1 MARLR
6 SPAAFVAAARGIS
19 LDVGKQRR
27 RRASGKGL
35 LPRRRRRRS
44 LGGALSRRR
53 ACGRAAVAAGSARSA
68 AAVAARRRCRRTR
81 RAPRGHHHHH
91 HHHHRAHHRHRGDT
105 RSSRVVRRTTTKWII
120 YLCRRIPGRR
130 RRAVRATGS
139 VHRGRSAASSS
150 PEATSDVAPERRA
163 LPHLVARTVLGPA
176 PRREARGGA
185 GGGGG
190 GAVAVAGPAVL
201 VVGGAAV
208 VAVVPVDPRRVR
220 HADDVRAAAGR
231 EAMAADQREDRVAQL
246 RAAEGC
252 AVKRAAARCAQ
263 RRSRVGRGARTRR
276 ASFAAWGGRVVVVC
290 FCWSPHARV
299 AASAAAE
306 ADGRRATPTHPIGRR
321 VRICIR
327 EEARQKQDATTDA
340 THAP

>member
-1 MARLR
+1 M
-6 SPAAFVAAARGIS
+6 
-19 LDVGKQRR
+19 
-27 RRASGKGL
+27 
-35 LPRRRRRRS
+35 
-44 LGGALSRRR
+44 
-53 ACGRAAVAAGSARSA
+53 
-68 AAVAARRRCRRTR
+68 
-81 RAPRGHHHHH
+81 
-91 HHHHRAHHRHRGDT
+91 
-105 RSSRVVRRTTTKWII
+105 
-120 YLCRRIPGRR
+120 
-130 RRAVRATGS
+130 RATGS

-163 LPHLVARTVLGPA
+163 FPHLVARTVLGPA

-185 GGGGG
+185 GGGGS
-190 GAVAVAGPAVL
+190 GAVAIAGPAVL
-201 VVGGAAV
+201 VVGGVAV
-208 VAVVPVDPRRVR
+208 ASVVPVDPRRVR

-276 ASFAAWGGRVVVVC
+276 ASFAAWGGRVVVVR

-306 ADGRRATPTHPIGRR
+306 ADGRRATPTHPMGGVCAFAFAKRHARNKTQPQTRLTRLEHARERRAQPGVGRGREPWPRERTRRVAACFERPRHDYHVVAAVAPAERREPREPAQQRGRVTVTRAGRR
-321 VRICIR
+321 VVPFGGGRCR
-327 EEARQKQDATTDA
+327 EK
-340 THAP
+340 